1 MTGGRFDTTMAVAAT
16 PESIG
21 AALTQVISL
30 IATAERL
37 SADYQLVN
45 LNSLDRRVAA
55 VCEAIAALPQEEAR
69 QFRPGMTALMAGLDR
84 LEVVTR
90 EAYRAL
96 SSPTLAEEAT
106 SLSELADSTRA
117 SAAYARALSV
127 APPPMSEPSRPGD
140 ERRRVDRRFRDRRRG
155 QERRQEERRDDAAGE
170 AGG

>member
-1 MTGGRFDTTMAVAAT
+1 MEVAAT
-16 PESIG
+16 PEGIG

-30 IATAERL
+30 IVTAERM

-45 LNSLDRRVAA
+45 LNSLDHRVAA
-55 VCEAIAALPQEEAR
+55 VCEAITALPEEEAR
-69 QFRPGMTALMAGLDR
+69 QFRSGMRALMDGLDR
-84 LEVVTR
+84 LEVATR

-96 SSPTLAEEAT
+96 SSPTAAEEAA
-106 SLSELADSTRA
+106 SLTELAVSTRA

-140 ERRRVDRRFRDRRRG
+140 ERRRVDRRFQDRRKG
-155 QERRQEERRDDAAGE
+155 QDRRQEDRRDGEASE